1 MSPQTHPAGTMGS
14 TAPLAG
20 DTERGSGRERGREG
34 GGEGGREGEREG
46 GRTIT
51 EIHTLFR

>member
-20 DTERGSGRERGREG
+20 DTERGSGRERGGR
-34 GGEGGREGEREG
+34 EGGREGDIG
-46 GRTIT
+46 NQK
-51 EIHTLFR
+51 LD